1 MDRSPLPAP
10 ELAALLQPVI
20 DLAWQAGERILAI
33 YGQSRIRITEKADQS
48 PLTAADLA
56 SQEVILAGLRRLTPD
71 IPMLAEESADE
82 TPIDERRNWRRFWL
96 VDPLDGTREFIN
108 RNGEFTVNI
117 ALVENHYPILGVVH
131 VPARATC
138 YFAVRGQDAFRQQAG
153 HPAQEL
159 SPTLPAAQPVRVV
172 GSRSHPGPQ
181 LAGFVERLGEHRFVP
196 VGSALKFCLV
206 AEGSADVYPRLGPT
220 WWWDTAAA
228 QCVAEAAGVAVVR
241 TDGTRLG
248 YNQGDD
254 LRNPHFLVYADRN
267 RDWLACLPAST
278 A

>member
-1 MDRSPLPAP
+1 MNRPAPLAPDLPA
-10 ELAALLQPVI
+10 LMHPVI

-33 YGQSRIRITEKADQS
+33 YSQSRIQVTEKADQS

-56 SQEVILAGLRRLTPD
+56 SQAIILDGLRRLTPD
-71 IPMLAEESADE
+71 IPVLAEESADE
-82 TPIDERRNWRRFWL
+82 VPIDERRGWRRFWL
-96 VDPLDGTREFIN
+96 VDPLDGTKEFIN

-117 ALVENHYPILGVVH
+117 ALVEDHYPVLGVVH

-138 YFAVRGQDAFRQQAG
+138 YHAAHGLGAFRQQAG
-153 HPAQEL
+153 QPAQPL
-159 SPTLPAAQPVRVV
+159 TPTLPAAQPVRVV

-228 QCVAEAAGVAVVR
+228 QCVAETAGATVVR
-241 TDGTRLG
+241 TDGERLG
-248 YNQGDD
+248 YNRDDD
-254 LRNPHFLVYADRN
+254 LRNPHFLVYADAGC
-267 RDWLACLPAST
+267 DWLACLPASK